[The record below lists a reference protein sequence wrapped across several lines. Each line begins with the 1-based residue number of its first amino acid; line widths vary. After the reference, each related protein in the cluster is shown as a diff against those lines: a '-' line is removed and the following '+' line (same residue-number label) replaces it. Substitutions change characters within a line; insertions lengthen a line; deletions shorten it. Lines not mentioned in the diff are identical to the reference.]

1 VRAYIQSVPTR
12 AEYVQERMFPALD
25 GQDSIGEI
33 RVFTDHDRNGPL
45 WNAMRIW
52 GDIIE
57 RGEPGLVLQDDVI
70 LHPDFGTGFPE
81 IVEHVESGRMN
92 AVSLFAPPR
101 KQIREWFESGYN
113 FVENYK
119 FLWAQALVLT
129 PRFVEGLLVYAETA
143 DSRLWDDTIL
153 GKYGKESGE
162 PIWNCL
168 PSLVQHDLEVKST
181 LGTGVSCG
189 GIRRETVVW
198 EQSVPQGTYTSINS
212 VRYGRAK

>member
-25 GQDSIGEI
+25 EQESISEI

-52 GDIIE
+52 RDILE
-57 RGEPGLVLQDDVI
+57 RGEPGLALQDDVI

-81 IVEHVESGRMN
+81 IVKHITSGRMN

-101 KQIREWFESGYN
+101 KQIKEWFESGYN

-129 PRFVEGLLVYAETA
+129 PQFVEGLLGFAAGQST
-143 DSRLWDDTIL
+143 RHDDTVL
-153 GKYGKESGE
+153 GEYSQLSGMA
-162 PIWNCL
+162 IWNCL
-168 PSLVQHDLEVKST
+168 PSLVQHDLEVKSAM
-181 LGTGVSCG
+181 GTGVSCG

-198 EQSVPQGTYTSINS
+198 EQTVPEGTYASINS
-212 VRYGRAK
+212 IRYGRAK